1 MSQVYIQDYLHTQG
15 LKLPLEEVQIAYAT
29 LGAVFNLA
37 EVKDL
42 PENLWQAQ
50 GHGFDATAF
59 LDESADNNAFL
70 RAVYAVLD
78 TTMHRFPAKVALY
91 MTAERQAVEFD
102 VEAIEAA
109 EAEPVILQRLW
120 HNQFTLPA
128 SLNHEQHGHLLAH
141 RAAQTG
147 WAYVVEDAQHWL
159 RIQELTEDEC
169 RLGFSQLLLP
179 LCAPSGAVL
188 GLLYVSSPEAHAFD
202 ASAQAWWV
210 AACLTLADAL
220 YHHFPTAWWGQQDEN
235 NDDLPTGN

>member
-42 PENLWQAQ
+42 PGNLWQDRA
-50 GHGFDATAF
+50 HNVDAVAF
-59 LDESADNNAFL
+59 MPESDDNHVFL

-78 TTMHRFPAKVALY
+78 TTLHRFPAKVALY
-91 MTAERQAVEFD
+91 M
-102 VEAIEAA
+102 AA
-109 EAEPVILQRLW
+109 EQAAAKAEPVCLQRIW

-128 SLNHEQHGHLLAH
+128 ELNQEHAHLLAH

-147 WAYVVEDAQHWL
+147 WAYVIEDAQHWL
-159 RIQELTEDEC
+159 RINELSEDEC
-169 RLGFSQLLLP
+169 RLGFSQMLLP
-179 LCAPSGAVL
+179 LCAPTGAVL
-188 GLLYVSSPEAHAFD
+188 GVLYVSSPEAHAF
-202 ASAQAWWV
+202 AEEAQVWWV

-220 YHHFPTAWWGQQDEN
+220 FHHFPATWWGQQDEN
-235 NDDLPTGN
+235 DDDIPTGN